1 MRGALGIPG
10 GKAALEAN
18 AQARSRGGTARPPKG
33 ARARCVPRGIRGAA
47 PGPGILRNILN
58 YLKYLG
64 RPAQRIGNLRLKFIL
79 KYFEVPLLGF
89 EVFCSILKH
98 FEVF

>member
-1 MRGALGIPG
+1 VRGALGIPG

-33 ARARCVPRGIRGAA
+33 ARAACPAGHPWRRSRPWDTAKY
-47 PGPGILRNILN
+47 LN

-64 RPAQRIGNLRLKFIL
+64 LPAQRIKNLRLKFIL
-79 KYFEVPLLGF
+79 KYFEVPLRGLKYF
-89 EVFCSILKH
+89 EVF
-98 FEVF
+98 